1 MANKH
6 DIQASIIELH
16 AQRSR
21 LGQKKAKLQGEI
33 SNFKEMLKVVKQG
46 YETHGEIV
54 GKKNAL
60 IADLNEIDLEIMRLK
75 QDIRKRELLKE
86 EVKEMEQPKAQ
97 LWEAEIM
104 VLRDYYMQ
112 FAGDRS
118 RIASLRQM
126 SAEFASKLTKLLKDI
141 K

>member
-46 YETHGEIV
+46 HETHGEIV

-60 IADLNEIDLEIMRLK
+60 IADLNEIDLEIMRIK